1 MSSPISTA
9 ELVSLI
15 TASLYFVGTI
25 ASALLAIWKAA
36 DSPSRKSRMVSTVF
50 STAKILLA
58 GSGCLLLLGNDWHW
72 SAFGLFVCAWG
83 LQVFTFMMTRPLS
96 PAGIVMLVV
105 NTAIIAALPG
115 IIMGVKLAALIAA

>member
-9 ELVSLI
+9 ELVSLM

-25 ASALLAIWKAA
+25 ASALLAIWKMA
-36 DSPSRKSRMVSTVF
+36 DSPSRKSRVVSTVF
-50 STAKILLA
+50 SATKVLLA
-58 GSGCLLLLGNDWHW
+58 GIGGALLLWTDWHW

-96 PAGIVMLVV
+96 PAGIVMLVA

-115 IIMGVKLAALIAA
+115 IIMVVKLAALIAA